1 MALCVEKSF
10 VVSDDATG
18 ERIVLTQLENGN
30 FKIKINSETGELKPE
45 VFEEAGKAMQEMT
58 M

>member
-18 ERIVLTQLENGN
+18 ERVVLTQLENGN
-30 FKIKINSETGELKPE
+30 FKIEINSKTGELKAE